1 MGFTWK
7 QPRRIVCPRSQK
19 LPWMQPGGNWFGL
32 KHPQR
37 QELYSSK
44 RGQNKVLKLIL
55 GKDLVQSDI
64 SVSIGSS
71 PLGMST
77 FEKLHRTRRASTR
90 HSTPV
95 DELPPSTRRGPLLSP
110 THRQVP
116 GRCPACSPSCPDTRT
131 FPLPPSPCPRTSF
144 LASCTRFSSSSGIIL
159 PLREQIC
166 DTVTLG
172 SEQTWD
178 SFVNGIDPPRHR
190 PGQASG
196 SCPRYLPSVS
206 TKHTFSVPIP
216 RKEADFFME

>member
-1 MGFTWK
+1 
-7 QPRRIVCPRSQK
+7 
-19 LPWMQPGGNWFGL
+19 MQPGGNWFGL
-32 KHPQR
+32 KHPQH

-44 RGQNKVLKLIL
+44 RGQNKVVKLIL

-90 HSTPV
+90 HSTSV
-95 DELPPSTRRGPLLSP
+95 DELPPSTLRGPLLSP
-110 THRQVP
+110 THRQAP
-116 GRCPACSPSCPDTRT
+116 GRCPASSPCPDTCT

-144 LASCTRFSSSSGIIL
+144 LAFCTRFSSSSGIIL

-166 DTVTLG
+166 DTVTLS

-178 SFVNGIDPPRHR
+178 SFVNGIDPPATAPARLLDPVPVTFHLS
-190 PGQASG
+190 PQ
-196 SCPRYLPSVS
+196 S
-206 TKHTFSVPIP
+206 THSQYQSQERKQTSSWSNDTTF
-216 RKEADFFME
+216 KEARGRERHGYTA